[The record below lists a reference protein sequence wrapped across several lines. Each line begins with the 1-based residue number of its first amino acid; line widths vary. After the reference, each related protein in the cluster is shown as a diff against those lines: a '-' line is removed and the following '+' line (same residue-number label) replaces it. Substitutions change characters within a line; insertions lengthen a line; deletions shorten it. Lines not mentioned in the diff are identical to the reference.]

1 MDTKN
6 ASVPSIA
13 LRTGV
18 PLPHIGLGTWPMDD
32 EQTADAVVAAID
44 VGYRL
49 IDTAENYGNEE
60 GVGEGLR
67 RSGIDREDVFITTKF
82 NKQWHSAAGVREAF
96 ANATARLKVDYLDLF
111 VVHWPNPQLDNY
123 VAAVDE
129 LTKLRDEGLIRSIG
143 TSNFK
148 PAHLRRL
155 FEAGLSPDV
164 NQIQLD
170 PRHTRDAVRAVHRE
184 HGIQTQSWSP
194 LGRDSGLRQ
203 ERLIVSLAQ
212 EYGKTPSQIVL
223 RWHVQQGLSAIPKA
237 SSRAHLTENLEV
249 FDFTLSD
256 DQLHQISAL
265 DTGESDILDSDTFGH

>member
-1 MDTKN
+1 MN
-6 ASVPSIA
+6 N
-13 LRTGV
+13 
-18 PLPHIGLGTWPMDD
+18 
-32 EQTADAVVAAID
+32 EQTADAVTTALD

-123 VAAVDE
+123 VAAVEE

-148 PAHLRRL
+148 PAHLSRL

-203 ERLIVSLAQ
+203 EPLIVSLAQ

-237 SSRAHLTENLEV
+237 SSRAHLAENLEV

-256 DQLHQISAL
+256 DQLHRISAL
-265 DTGESDILDSDTFGH
+265 DTGETDILDSDTFGH